1 MRASIVA
8 LLVGCLATPL
18 ATRAADDNQK
28 FGEVPPPPPAVT
40 VPVPDAGDDDKPQ
53 SGGPEPEVTIVQRK
67 DAKIEEYRL
76 NGRLYM
82 VKVMPFIGPAYY
94 YVDHDGDGLM
104 ESKINGRG
112 AVPRAPQWVI
122 LSW

>member
-8 LLVGCLATPL
+8 LIISCLATPL
-18 ATRAADDNQK
+18 ATLAADDNEE

-40 VPVPDAGDDDKPQ
+40 IPVPDEDDDASAQ
-53 SGGPEPEVTIVQRK
+53 SGGPAPEVTIVQRK
-67 DAKIEEYRL
+67 DAKVEEYRL

-82 VKVMPFIGPAYY
+82 VKVMPFIGPPYY
-94 YVDHDGDGLM
+94 FVDRDGDGLM
-104 ESKINGRG
+104 ESRINGRG
-112 AVPRAPQWVI
+112 AEPRVPQWVI